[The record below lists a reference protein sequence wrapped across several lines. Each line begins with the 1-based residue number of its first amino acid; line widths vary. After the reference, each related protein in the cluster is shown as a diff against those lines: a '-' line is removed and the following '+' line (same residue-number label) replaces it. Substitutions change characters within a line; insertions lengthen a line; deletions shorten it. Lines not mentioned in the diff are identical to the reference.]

1 MSNQTAIVSSLRTR
15 FRISSIAPNC
25 SSSGSSTLR
34 ADSNIGVQDYH
45 VWVDGTAYTIRQS
58 DLLVAEFGHNMRK
71 SEEGQEIG
79 RAVAARERP
88 DEAEVGLRLD
98 LEPEPRKPPTELGRC
113 ARCGGQVV
121 SRISFPGDPPERRCV
136 QCGRSEVPPRVLTP
150 DEQKPHRSAAGH
162 RPCLASS
169 RRTP

>member
-1 MSNQTAIVSSLRTR
+1 MSSQTAIVSSLRTR
-15 FRISSIAPNC
+15 LRISSIAPNC
-25 SSSGSSTLR
+25 SSSSSSTLR

-71 SEEGQEIG
+71 SEKVKKNR

-88 DEAEVGLRLD
+88 DQVEVGLRLN
-98 LEPEPRKPPTELGRC
+98 LETKTRTRPAGLGRC

-121 SRISFPGDPPERRCV
+121 GRISYPGDPPKQRCV
-136 QCGRSEVPPRVLTP
+136 QCGRSPTPANVEVSYTP
-150 DEQKPHRSAAGH
+150 APENESLPVA
-162 RPCLASS
+162 LAQE
-169 RRTP
+169 